1 MGLTLEK
8 GQLFDLGEIG
18 EVIVTK
24 DDTLMLNGKGSE
36 AEINQRCEQISHHI
50 KNSTSDY
57 EREKLSERLARL
69 SSGVGVIK
77 CGGGSEVE
85 VGEKK
90 DRVEDAL
97 NATRAAVEEGI
108 VPGGGVALL
117 YSGASL
123 DDVTPRTEDE
133 KVGINIVRKAL
144 SIPCRTICEN
154 AGLEGAVVAG

>member
-1 MGLTLEK
+1 
-8 GQLFDLGEIG
+8 
-18 EVIVTK
+18 
-24 DDTLMLNGKGSE
+24 MLNGKGSE
-36 AEINQRCEQISHHI
+36 VEINQRCEQISHHI

-57 EREKLSERLARL
+57 EREKVWYKIWNLSLTKIKLSERLARL

-117 YSGASL
+117 RCVPAL
-123 DDVTPRTEDE
+123 ANVECKNQDE
-133 KVGINIVRKAL
+133 QVGVD
-144 SIPCRTICEN
+144 
-154 AGLEGAVVAG
+154 VVARAIR

>member
-1 MGLTLEK
+1 MARDLKLKLTNGVNKFLTILKMLLLIMKEK
-8 GQLFDLGEIG
+8 RFDFEIFQ
-18 EVIVTK
+18 IFTRK
-24 DDTLMLNGKGSE
+24 NCLT
-36 AEINQRCEQISHHI
+36 EI
-50 KNSTSDY
+50 
-57 EREKLSERLARL
+57 KLSERLARL

-117 YSGASL
+117 RCVPAL
-123 DDVTPRTEDE
+123 ANVECKNQDE
-133 KVGINIVRKAL
+133 QVGVD
-144 SIPCRTICEN
+144 
-154 AGLEGAVVAG
+154 VVARAIR